1 MRSLFPEASD
11 RVNLVEVYSRGLKVP
26 QGRPFVRVNMIAT
39 LDGATNFAGRS
50 GGLGGPGD
58 KLLFSVL
65 RSLADAIFVGAGTVR
80 AENYGP
86 ARLPVEVQQMREGRG
101 QRPLPPI
108 VVVTKS
114 LDLDWAGR
122 LFQGGEPRPIVIAP
136 GDSSLATL
144 ARAASVADVLT
155 TGQSTVDLSSALA
168 ALAERG
174 IRHVLCEGGP
184 RLNTGLAAAQLVDDL
199 CLTLSPKLAG
209 GVGAGQLGW
218 LSGGQTGD
226 EGNISTPPVTKL
238 LELDLVHVLEEE
250 SFLFLRLHP
259 NYKSQL

>member
-86 ARLPVEVQQMREGRG
+86 ARLPVEVQQIREGRG

-122 LFQGGEPRPIVIAP
+122 LFPGGEPRPIVIAP

-144 ARAASVADVLT
+144 ARAARRYVLT
-155 TGQSTVDLSSALA
+155 T
-168 ALAERG
+168 
-174 IRHVLCEGGP
+174 
-184 RLNTGLAAAQLVDDL
+184 AAARGPQF
-199 CLTLSPKLAG
+199 SPG
-209 GVGAGQLGW
+209 GAGRAGHP
-218 LSGGQTGD
+218 SCPVRGEAPG
-226 EGNISTPPVTKL
+226 STRAWRRHNWSMT
-238 LELDLVHVLEEE
+238 
-250 SFLFLRLHP
+250 SA
-259 NYKSQL
+259 